1 MMDQLA
7 AIYQF
12 SQKVLATDRTGH
24 DFAHTLRVMKWVEI
38 IIEQDELPA
47 NVFIAK
53 SAALLHD
60 TIDDKVVDNV
70 QLAREELDV
79 FLTNLVTIAQKNAIF
94 QILDTMSFSANL
106 EKKQTLS
113 LEGKIVQDADRLDAL
128 GAQGILR
135 TAYFGGAHGHPIY
148 DPAMKIQ
155 TFQTKE
161 QYRQGTTVI
170 NHFYEKLFLL
180 PDQLHTQT
188 AKKEGQ
194 RRLVFMQEFLEEF
207 YQEVRL

>member
-180 PDQLHTQT
+180 SDQLHTQT

>member
-12 SQKVLATDRTGH
+12 SQKVLAADRTGH
-24 DFAHTLRVMKWVEI
+24 DFAHTLRVMKWVET

-47 NVFIAK
+47 DIFIAK

-79 FLTNLVTIAQKNAIF
+79 FLTSLVTIAQKNAIF

-106 EKKQTLS
+106 EKKKPLS

-148 DPAMKIQ
+148 DPAMKVQ

-170 NHFYEKLFLL
+170 NHFYEKLLLL

-188 AKKEGQ
+188 ATKEGQ
-194 RRLVFMQEFLEEF
+194 RRLVFMQEFLKEF